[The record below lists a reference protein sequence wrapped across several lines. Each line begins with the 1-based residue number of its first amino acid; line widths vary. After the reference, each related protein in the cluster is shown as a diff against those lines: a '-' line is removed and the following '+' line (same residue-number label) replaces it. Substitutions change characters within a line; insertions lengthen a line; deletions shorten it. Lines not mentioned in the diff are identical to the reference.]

1 VSWQERRYSPW
12 LLAREERLTR
22 TRDSAGRLTTLA
34 GIVIAVAE
42 ALLPWSPSLTPDIP
56 ALAHI
61 AAAALLLPVL
71 YFMLQADYRRKLQAF
86 SMAMSDLGR
95 RLYFLDPYLDPEEF
109 EMQTRVQGA
118 LLLPTQRAI
127 SDVLKSNGGQ
137 SLSERVNYYFRMLP
151 SPVFEEDRMGLLSI
165 LHPRTALTWA
175 VALVIVW
182 LTLPQV
188 GLHVGTSD
196 GLSLLS
202 LLLPLYLI
210 ASRLNSRFAF
220 ELALYNWLR
229 LG

>member
-1 VSWQERRYSPW
+1 VSWRERRYSPW

-22 TRDSAGRLTTLA
+22 ARESAGRLTALC

-86 SMAMSDLGR
+86 TVAMSDLGR
-95 RLYFLDPYLDPEEF
+95 RLYFLDPFLDPEEF
-109 EMQTRVQGA
+109 EIQTRLQGA
-118 LLLPTQRAI
+118 LLLPTQRALAEM
-127 SDVLKSNGGQ
+127 LKTADPQ
-137 SLSERVNYYFRMLP
+137 TLSARVNYYFRMLP
-151 SPVFEEDRMGLLSI
+151 SPVYEEDRMGLLSI

-175 VALVIVW
+175 VAIAVVW
-182 LTLPQV
+182 LTLPEIGV
-188 GLHVGTSD
+188 KIGTSD
-196 GLSLLS
+196 GLSLLG
-202 LLLPLYLI
+202 LLLPLYLL
-210 ASRLNSRFAF
+210 ASRLNSRFAY